1 MLAGDGGGVFYELIV
16 LGGLMTGPYHGYF
29 LAKVMNDMLGP
40 WQKISTGNLYP
51 LLARMQRAGLI
62 EPAGPVSSPMP
73 AQSSRQRSRAYA
85 ITGAGRQRFGE
96 IMTDTKSAAGDYDR
110 LFRIKVLYFQYLAPA
125 ERGEL
130 IQHYQDYCRAA
141 IRHQQTETAGLK
153 NWLAG
158 MHSDGTDRTPF
169 VTAAGL
175 RDAIQVMDHTISTWQ
190 SEYEWAQQLASSY
203 SHDTSPA

>member
-1 MLAGDGGGVFYELIV
+1 VFYELIV

-29 LAKVMNDMLGP
+29 LAKVMSDMLGP

-62 EPAGPVSSPMP
+62 APAGTVPSPMP
-73 AQSSRQRSRAYA
+73 APPSRQRPRAYA
-85 ITGAGRQRFGE
+85 ITDAGRQRFRE
-96 IMTDTKSAAGDYDR
+96 IMLDTRSAAGDYDR

-125 ERGEL
+125 ERREL

-141 IRHQQTETAGLK
+141 IRHQQTETADLT
-153 NWLAG
+153 NWLDG
-158 MHSDGTDRTPF
+158 MHSDGTDRNPF

-175 RDAIQVMDHTISTWQ
+175 HDAIEVMNHTISTWQ
-190 SEYEWAQQLASSY
+190 SEYEWTQQLASRH
-203 SHDTSPA
+203 SHDTSPE

>member
-1 MLAGDGGGVFYELIV
+1 VTEVRVFYELIV

-29 LAKVMNDMLGP
+29 LAKVMSDMLGP

-51 LLARMQRAGLI
+51 LLARMQRADLI
-62 EPAGPVSSPMP
+62 APADTVPSPMP
-73 AQSSRQRSRAYA
+73 APPPRQSPRAYA
-85 ITGAGRQRFGE
+85 ITDAGRQRFRE
-96 IMTDTKSAAGDYDR
+96 IMLDTRSAAGDYDR

-125 ERGEL
+125 ECREL

-141 IRHQQTETAGLK
+141 IRHQQTETADLK
-153 NWLAG
+153 NWLDG

-175 RDAIQVMDHTISTWQ
+175 HDAIEVMNHTIGTWQ
-190 SEYEWAQQLASSY
+190 SEYEWAQQLASRH
-203 SHDTSPA
+203 SHDTSPE

>member
-1 MLAGDGGGVFYELIV
+1 MFYELIV

-29 LAKVMNDMLGP
+29 LAKVMSDMMGP

-62 EPAGPVSSPMP
+62 KPADAAPSPMP
-73 AQSSRQRSRAYA
+73 APPSRQRPRAYA
-85 ITGAGRQRFGE
+85 ITDAGRQRFRE
-96 IMTDTKSAAGDYDR
+96 IMLDTKSAAGDYDR

-125 ERGEL
+125 ERREL

-141 IRHQQTETAGLK
+141 IRHQQTETADLK

-158 MHSDGTDRTPF
+158 MHSGGTDRTPF

-175 RDAIQVMDHTISTWQ
+175 HDAIEVMNHTISTWQ
-190 SEYEWAQQLASSY
+190 SEYEWAQQLASSH
-203 SHDTSPA
+203 SHDISPE